1 MGDLRKNIL
10 QTDFEG
16 KKLARIYLGEM
27 ISCNGKNFPHDVHNA
42 EKTSYTVICQGKNFN
57 FRRLGKNSCLNKSP
71 IPPPPQQS
79 NGQPHRGWGKI
90 RNLTPQQM
98 SSVKK
103 MAGAGSSCAGF
114 LSSVGCKFDAP
125 YINLSTNVCLVSATD
140 VMEHFTFP
148 GNKDFAADD
157 QGAFHV
163 LFMKGL
169 LCLFIVCETM
179 FTIGKSRTISNA
191 NDTQAQQVA
200 PNPRGGRFSTEILWS
215 ENTDLKFNASNEE
228 EDGSNKQRNRKNIT
242 Q

>member
-1 MGDLRKNIL
+1 
-10 QTDFEG
+10 
-16 KKLARIYLGEM
+16 
-27 ISCNGKNFPHDVHNA
+27 
-42 EKTSYTVICQGKNFN
+42 
-57 FRRLGKNSCLNKSP
+57 
-71 IPPPPQQS
+71 
-79 NGQPHRGWGKI
+79 
-90 RNLTPQQM
+90 M

-114 LSSVGCKFDAP
+114 LSSVGCKIRCP
-125 YINLSTNVCLVSATD
+125 IHKSSTNVCLVSATD
-140 VMEHFTFP
+140 LMEHFAFP

-200 PNPRGGRFSTEILWS
+200 PNPCGGRFSTEIREHRL
-215 ENTDLKFNASNEE
+215 EIQREQRRRRRQQQTEE
-228 EDGSNKQRNRKNIT
+228 QKEHHSMNFEC
-242 Q
+242 

>member
-1 MGDLRKNIL
+1 
-10 QTDFEG
+10 
-16 KKLARIYLGEM
+16 
-27 ISCNGKNFPHDVHNA
+27 
-42 EKTSYTVICQGKNFN
+42 
-57 FRRLGKNSCLNKSP
+57 
-71 IPPPPQQS
+71 
-79 NGQPHRGWGKI
+79 
-90 RNLTPQQM
+90 M

-179 FTIGKSRTISNA
+179 LIPSVNHEQFPMQMTHKH
-191 NDTQAQQVA
+191 
-200 PNPRGGRFSTEILWS
+200 
-215 ENTDLKFNASNEE
+215 
-228 EDGSNKQRNRKNIT
+228 NK
-242 Q
+242 

>member
-1 MGDLRKNIL
+1 MGSHIGGGEKSGIWHLSRCHPSRKW
-10 QTDFEG
+10 
-16 KKLARIYLGEM
+16 LAR
-27 ISCNGKNFPHDVHNA
+27 VHH
-42 EKTSYTVICQGKNFN
+42 VLVF
-57 FRRLGKNSCLNKSP
+57 CL
-71 IPPPPQQS
+71 
-79 NGQPHRGWGKI
+79 
-90 RNLTPQQM
+90 LL
-98 SSVKK
+98 
-103 MAGAGSSCAGF
+103 AA
-114 LSSVGCKFDAP
+114 KFDAP

-140 VMEHFTFP
+140 VMEHFAFP

-169 LCLFIVCETM
+169 LCLFIVCETV

-242 Q
+242 QWISNVKVILRANWSDFGWLAGN

>member
-1 MGDLRKNIL
+1 
-10 QTDFEG
+10 
-16 KKLARIYLGEM
+16 
-27 ISCNGKNFPHDVHNA
+27 
-42 EKTSYTVICQGKNFN
+42 
-57 FRRLGKNSCLNKSP
+57 
-71 IPPPPQQS
+71 
-79 NGQPHRGWGKI
+79 
-90 RNLTPQQM
+90 
-98 SSVKK
+98 

-140 VMEHFTFP
+140 VMEHFAFP

-191 NDTQAQQVA
+191 NDTQAQQVT
-200 PNPRGGRFSTEILWS
+200 PNPRRGRFSTEILWS